1 MAQFIN
7 GRRKMK
13 INLHCHSNYSDGY
26 ASLSEMAEEHQK
38 QGFSAFVVTDHCY
51 PSFIKKGSN
60 EGRFITSYDKYC
72 QQSKELKEVSKK
84 LDYPCIQGIELA
96 LYGEEVLVFGDET
109 IKKIFEYVEDV
120 NSREQEK
127 YGELRSYHKKLSN
140 NIANILKENK
150 SHTAIILCHPHLFEE
165 DSYGRDKLFELID
178 GYEFQNSGHYLFSD
192 ETHKNKTDREIPAE
206 LQGKRKFYNS
216 DAHALRCVGRTDGN
230 FHENTIHMV
239 EDLIDFIKTPQNTQS
254 ILLHKI
260 QSNQKD

>member
-1 MAQFIN
+1 M
-7 GRRKMK
+7 MK

-26 ASLSEMAEEHQK
+26 ASLSEMAEEHKK
-38 QGFSAFVVTDHCY
+38 QGFSAFVITDHCY

-109 IKKIFEYVEDV
+109 IKKIFEYVEDI

-127 YGELRSYHKKLSN
+127 YGELRIYHKKLSN

-150 SHTAIILCHPHLFEE
+150 SHTAIILCHPRLFEE
-165 DSYGRDKLFELID
+165 DSYGRDKLFEIID
-178 GYEFQNSGHYLFSD
+178 GYEFQNSGRYLFSD
-192 ETHKNKTDREIPAE
+192 EIHKNKTDREIPEE

-216 DAHALRCVGRTDGN
+216 DAHALCFVSRTDGN
-230 FHENTIHMV
+230 FHEKTISTI
-239 EDLIDFIKTPQNTQS
+239 EDLISFIKTPQNPS
-254 ILLHKI
+254 NILLKKI